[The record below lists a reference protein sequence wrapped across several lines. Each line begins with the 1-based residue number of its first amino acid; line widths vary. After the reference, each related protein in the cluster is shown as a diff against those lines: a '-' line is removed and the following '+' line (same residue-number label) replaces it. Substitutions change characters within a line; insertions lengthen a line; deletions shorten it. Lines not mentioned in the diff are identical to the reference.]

1 MNKFLKVE
9 GHDSLVRDM
18 SSKAIIATNETDYE
32 AYKRSREKAIRQ
44 HQTIA
49 KQNEEIQSLKSE
61 IQEIKQ
67 MISLLIK
74 GK

>member
-18 SSKAIIATNETDYE
+18 SSKAIIATNDTDYD
-32 AYKRSREKAIRQ
+32 AYKRSREKALRQ
-44 HQTIA
+44 HRTIA
-49 KQNEEIQSLKSE
+49 KQNEEIDSLKSE
-61 IQEIKQ
+61 IQEIKE